1 MKPTRTIIT
10 IYPRIGPIALRTNK
24 RYLAS
29 SLSVPFMALSVEFSK
44 AETKACSPSARAYY
58 LCCRRWVNVSV
69 RVLALVKKI

>member
-1 MKPTRTIIT
+1 MKPTRTIII

-29 SLSVPFMALSVEFSK
+29 SLSVPFMSIEFSK
-44 AETKACSPSARAYY
+44 AETKACSPAARAYY

-69 RVLALVKKI
+69 RVLALVKK